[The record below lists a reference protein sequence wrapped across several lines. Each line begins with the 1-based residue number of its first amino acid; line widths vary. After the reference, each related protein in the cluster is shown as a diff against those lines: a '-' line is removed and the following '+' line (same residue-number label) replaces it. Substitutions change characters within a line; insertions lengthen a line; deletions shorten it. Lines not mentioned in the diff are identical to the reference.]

1 MKYEMRPVINASELR
16 KEIRLQYTVDIED
29 ICDVFFGND
38 ALPLNEIDLADPDEV
53 YNGSSWKDE
62 EEIGWRNLIRTH
74 LRDTFPNNR
83 LIIIENDWWF

>member
-1 MKYEMRPVINASELR
+1 MKYEMRPVINASELC
-16 KEIRLQYTVDIED
+16 KEIRLQYDVDIED

-53 YNGSSWKDE
+53 YDGSSWEDE